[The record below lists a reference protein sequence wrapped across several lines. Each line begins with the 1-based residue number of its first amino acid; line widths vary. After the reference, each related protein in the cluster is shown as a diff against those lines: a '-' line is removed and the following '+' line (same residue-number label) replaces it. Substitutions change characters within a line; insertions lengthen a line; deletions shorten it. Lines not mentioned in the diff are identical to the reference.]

1 MLPKGRTND
10 GILGGKGGGNWRPP
24 TGHLGW
30 KRAGRVVGVVQ
41 QLARYPTGRVAM
53 AEIIKYH
60 RESGYLIPKA
70 SFYCL
75 CQEIV
80 SDLALEHQFRWQRS
94 AFEWVQMV
102 AEEFLVMTMTGKLS
116 SSSSII
122 I

>member
-1 MLPKGRTND
+1 MMVSWAARVVEIGGPQL
-10 GILGGKGGGNWRPP
+10 GILVGKE
-24 TGHLGW
+24 LG
-30 KRAGRVVGVVQ
+30 VQ

-53 AEIIKYH
+53 AEIIKYGC
-60 RESGYLIPKA
+60 ESGYLIPKA

-94 AFEWVQMV
+94 AFKCVQIV